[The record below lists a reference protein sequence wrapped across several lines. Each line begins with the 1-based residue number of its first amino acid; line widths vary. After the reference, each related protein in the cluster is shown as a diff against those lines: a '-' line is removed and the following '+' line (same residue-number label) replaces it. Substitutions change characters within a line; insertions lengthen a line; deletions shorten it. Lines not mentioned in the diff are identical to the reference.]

1 MGSRERIQTITNDS
15 DRNRRINQSPIS
27 FLLCTEMRFREFLKT
42 VNHQLSA
49 SSVCFLENAGFLDMD
64 SVSYYCDYKT
74 IQGSHSEL
82 IACEPDVFINSRER
96 EDLSS
101 KLLIIANKKT
111 KSFVSVSLYSKEKG
125 IESAPLRNTCHGV
138 IDLSDNGERWEGDIL
153 DGYPCGWG
161 RFFNAD
167 NMLCYEGFRY
177 KEYTVCYGTGYFPD
191 VFPETKR
198 VLRHDLLRTALRQ
211 GHAVQSHRRNHLH
224 RLLDEQ
230 QAPRRQHGGR
240 SPQHRHAS
248 LPQLAHERFRRA
260 GALLPPPPR
269 LLALPLP
276 LPRNRRDRLL
286 LLLQRGRHAARH
298 TRALRPVLLRGA
310 SRGLHRRLLLLCLLL
325 LLSDLTPIAPPPPR
339 RRHAVLR
346 LPSLPCVPPGV
357 VAGSDGCVHR
367 KQLLPEGTVC
377 CVSRWACLFPI
388 SVDLPALKRVQVGE
402 ASFEGDEENTSLG
415 LLLSNKLIL
424 RSRRDRIPLT

>member
-1 MGSRERIQTITNDS
+1 MGFRRRIQTITNDS

-27 FLLCTEMRFREFLKT
+27 FLLCTEMRFGEFLKT

-49 SSVCFLENAGFLDMD
+49 SSVCFLENAGFLDID

-191 VFPETKR
+191 VFPETKEYCGMISFG
-198 VLRHDLLRTALRQ
+198 LRCGKGTQYNRTGAAIYTGYWMSNKRLADNTVVVPPNTATQLFHNSLMNGFVVQEHSYPHLRAFSLSHYPFLETVEIASYCFYNEDVMPPVTHAPFALSCCEALREVSID
-211 GHAVQSHRRNHLH
+211 GFSFSVFS
-224 RLLDEQ
+224 
-230 QAPRRQHGGR
+230 
-240 SPQHRHAS
+240 SFS
-248 LPQLAHERFRRA
+248 L
-260 GALLPPPPR
+260 
-269 LLALPLP
+269 
-276 LPRNRRDRLL
+276 
-286 LLLQRGRHAARH
+286 
-298 TRALRPVLLRGA
+298 T
-310 SRGLHRRLLLLCLLL
+310 S
-325 LLSDLTPIAPPPPR
+325 
-339 RRHAVLR
+339 
-346 LPSLPCVPPGV
+346 LPSLRRLR
-357 VAGSDGCVHR
+357 VAATQSF
-367 KQLLPEGTVC
+367 
-377 CVSRWACLFPI
+377 AFPLCRVFRLE
-388 SVDLPALKRVQVGE
+388 SLPALTDVCIGSSCFQKAQSVVFRG
-402 ASFEGDEENTSLG
+402 G
-415 LLLSNKLIL
+415 LVCFLSA
-424 RSRRDRIPLT
+424 